1 MLGPLEVH
9 ADSGELLEVGGARLR
24 ALLIVLALDPGRVV
38 TTARLIDALWADQ
51 VPAGATNALQALV
64 SRLRRAVPGI
74 AVTPHP
80 AGYRLDLDPDAVDVR
95 RFERLAARGRDQ
107 LRHDP
112 AAAVA
117 TLRSALEL
125 WRGPALADVAEAPF
139 AREPVARLDELRL
152 AAIQDRIE
160 AELRL
165 GTGDSLVAGLEA
177 LGVAEPPREPPVGQL
192 MQAPPPAGPA
202 RAAP

>member
-1 MLGPLEVH
+1 MLGPLEVRDD
-9 ADSGELLEVGGARLR
+9 ADTVVEVGGARLR
-24 ALLIVLALDPGRVV
+24 ALLILLALDPGRVV
-38 TTARLIDALWADQ
+38 PATRLIDALWEDQ

-74 AVTPHP
+74 AVTPRP
-80 AGYRLDLDPDAVDVR
+80 AGYQLDLDPDAVDVR
-95 RFERLAARGRDQ
+95 RFERLAARGRAQ

-152 AAIQDRIE
+152 AAIPDRIE
-160 AELRL
+160 AEPRPR
-165 GTGDSLVAGLEA
+165 TGES
-177 LGVAEPPREPPVGQL
+177 
-192 MQAPPPAGPA
+192 A
-202 RAAP
+202 R